1 MSTHPGGR
9 PAPDASRL
17 TAFARGGLLRCP
29 ACGAGPLF
37 RSWFR
42 MHDACRACGASFL
55 REQGFYLGSIYINY
69 GVTVILTGLLYA
81 ALALGMG
88 LPQQTALG
96 VCLVMA
102 VVFPLAFFRQ
112 ARSLL
117 LAMDTAVNRHQ
128 SQPSEP
134 SATADSTTLS
144 QQQLADLSRDD
155 ASAGCMMGIAL
166 ALIVLF
172 GLLMAGTTV
181 YFTMMTPTAS
191 LPSVK

>member
-1 MSTHPGGR
+1 MNRDPSGIQ
-9 PAPDASRL
+9 
-17 TAFARGGLLRCP
+17 AFLRGLAVRCP
-29 ACGAGPLF
+29 RCGQGRLF
-37 RSWFR
+37 RGWFR
-42 MHDACRACGASFL
+42 MHDGCAACGLTFR
-55 REQGFYLGSIYINY
+55 REPGFYLGSIYINY

-81 ALALGMG
+81 ALVLGLG

-96 VCLVMA
+96 ACLVMA
-102 VVFPLAFFRQ
+102 VVLPLAFFRQ

-128 SQPSEP
+128 SQPGDHP
-134 SATADSTTLS
+134 ATTTATTLD
-144 QQQLADLSRDD
+144 QRQLADLSRDD

-191 LPSVK
+191 LP

>member
-1 MSTHPGGR
+1 MHDGCS
-9 PAPDASRL
+9 
-17 TAFARGGLLRCP
+17 
-29 ACGAGPLF
+29 ACGLTF
-37 RSWFR
+37 R
-42 MHDACRACGASFL
+42 
-55 REQGFYLGSIYINY
+55 REPGFYLGSIYINY

-81 ALALGMG
+81 ALVLGLG

-96 VCLVMA
+96 ACLAMA
-102 VVFPLAFFRQ
+102 VVVPLAFFRQ

-128 SQPSEP
+128 SQPADP
-134 SATADSTTLS
+134 SATADATTLS

-155 ASAGCMMGIAL
+155 ASAGCMMGIAV

-172 GLLMAGTTV
+172 GLLMAGATL